1 MHLLKTRSI
10 GKRIIFGLLSAIIF
24 MMITVAGFTVFST
37 HYSKLYNDM
46 LDSIIKAN
54 QINSTMKEYT
64 LSLVKQ
70 IGFDR
75 ANMYNKSEDTRQNVY
90 SNLLFIKKV
99 IPEKNT
105 EGKHHYES
113 ISSMVD
119 TYFSSIKEISDHN
132 ETIQISE
139 VTIKYE
145 GLRKLG
151 DFIENAV
158 NHFVNSQLTY
168 YAQMKIS
175 INRKF
180 SLVLVCML
188 GVAFFII
195 FFTAAYSFR
204 LSSNITKSLR
214 KLTETSRKITEGNLN
229 VDDLKIKTNDELEF
243 LAGTFNE
250 MKWNLRDITEKIYRV
265 GKSLTSVAFQMKSNI
280 SETFEATRQLSLSV
294 QTIAEGADKQAIE
307 TDYTFRAIE
316 KIHKVIE
323 LSSNNLETVIELS
336 DHSKRSVETSTAS
349 INNYIDQIII
359 VNQVMDTAVASV
371 SILNE
376 KASQIGKITG
386 AITSIAEQ
394 THLLALNATI
404 EAARTGKAGEGFS
417 VIAEEIKKLSEQSTA
432 SAKEI
437 TNIVTDVQNEIRN
450 ITAYILKAVK
460 QVKETACLV
469 SSTKTA
475 LSNIGEGTKVVNSE
489 IRIAVSHMEEM
500 LQNII
505 TIKEGSQAISHIAQ
519 IYASNCQEAAAS
531 TEEQYSVQDQMKAL
545 SMLLVD
551 EAEKL
556 DILLNRFQFTKII

>member
-1 MHLLKTRSI
+1 MHLSKTRSI
-10 GKRIIFGLLSAIIF
+10 GKRIIFGLFSAIIF

-75 ANMYNKSEDTRQNVY
+75 ANMYNKSVDTRQDVF
-90 SNLLFIKKV
+90 SNLSFIQKV

-119 TYFSSIKEISDHN
+119 TYFSSIKEISDHY
-132 ETIQISE
+132 ETIPISE

-175 INRKF
+175 INQKF

-188 GVAFFII
+188 GATFFII

-204 LSSNITKSLR
+204 LSSNITKGLR
-214 KLTETSRKITEGNLN
+214 KLTETSRKIAEGNLN

-243 LAGTFNE
+243 LAGAFNE
-250 MKWNLRDITEKIYRV
+250 MKWSLKDITEKTYRV
-265 GKSLTSVAFQMKSNI
+265 GKSLASAAFQMESNI

-316 KIHKVIE
+316 NIHKVME
-323 LSSNNLETVIELS
+323 LSSNSLETVIELS
-336 DHSKRSVETSTAS
+336 DHSKRSAETSIAS
-349 INNYIDQIII
+349 INHYIDQIII
-359 VNQVMDTAVASV
+359 VSQVMDTAVASV
-371 SILNE
+371 SVLNE
-376 KASQIGKITG
+376 KASRIGKITG
-386 AITSIAEQ
+386 AITNIAEQ
-394 THLLALNATI
+394 TNLLALNATI
-404 EAARTGKAGEGFS
+404 EAARAGKAGEGFN
-417 VIAEEIKKLSEQSTA
+417 VIAEEVKKLSEQSTG

-437 TNIVTDVQNEIRN
+437 TYIVTDIQNEIRN
-450 ITAYILKAVK
+450 ITAHIFKAVK

-469 SSTKTA
+469 TSTKTA
-475 LSNIGEGTKVVNSE
+475 LNNIGEGSKVVNSE
-489 IRIAVSHMEEM
+489 IRIAASRMEEI

-505 TIKEGSQAISHIAQ
+505 TIKEGSQTISHIAQ

-545 SMLLVD
+545 SMLLVN

-556 DILLNRFQFTKII
+556 DVLLNRFQFTKII